1 MLFCGAQYS
10 VGILRIIK
18 ESQAQNGL
26 RHNDYQRYR
35 QYCSRR
41 LHRLRRSLNFKHGC
55 ATSPLCTVRT
65 SAFRSHDLLLCPPRS
80 KKRYQ
85 KKELTAEVVA
95 DERFLHIPLI
105 CSERCWSYAMQLKEE
120 MVDHPRK

>member
-1 MLFCGAQYS
+1 MRDYHFAPFAD
-10 VGILRIIK
+10 LRSN
-18 ESQAQNGL
+18 E
-26 RHNDYQRYR
+26 
-35 QYCSRR
+35 
-41 LHRLRRSLNFKHGC
+41 
-55 ATSPLCTVRT
+55 SPLY
-65 SAFRSHDLLLCPPRS
+65 RS

>member
-1 MLFCGAQYS
+1 M
-10 VGILRIIK
+10 
-18 ESQAQNGL
+18 
-26 RHNDYQRYR
+26 
-35 QYCSRR
+35 
-41 LHRLRRSLNFKHGC
+41 
-55 ATSPLCTVRT
+55 TSSFVR
-65 SAFRSHDLLLCPPRS
+65 RS

>member
-1 MLFCGAQYS
+1 MRDIRHFANFAPFAD
-10 VGILRIIK
+10 LR
-18 ESQAQNGL
+18 S
-26 RHNDYQRYR
+26 D
-35 QYCSRR
+35 
-41 LHRLRRSLNFKHGC
+41 
-55 ATSPLCTVRT
+55 
-65 SAFRSHDLLLCPPRS
+65 HDLLLCSLRS

>member
-1 MLFCGAQYS
+1 MRDIHFAH
-10 VGILRIIK
+10 R
-18 ESQAQNGL
+18 SQICVL
-26 RHNDYQRYR
+26 MP
-35 QYCSRR
+35 
-41 LHRLRRSLNFKHGC
+41 
-55 ATSPLCTVRT
+55 PLY
-65 SAFRSHDLLLCPPRS
+65 RS

>member
-55 ATSPLCTVRT
+55 ATFATLHR
-65 SAFRSHDLLLCPPRS
+65 ADLRSDHDLLLCPLRS

>member
-1 MLFCGAQYS
+1 MANFAPFAD
-10 VGILRIIK
+10 LRSN
-18 ESQAQNGL
+18 ES
-26 RHNDYQRYR
+26 
-35 QYCSRR
+35 
-41 LHRLRRSLNFKHGC
+41 SLY
-55 ATSPLCTVRT
+55 
-65 SAFRSHDLLLCPPRS
+65 RS